1 MPGDA
6 RRRTPR
12 AIGNRA
18 PILLYLMDV
27 RNTPSPSPFVVLK
40 TLELRHFRNL
50 GIQELH
56 FPAEGVA
63 VVGDNAQGKT
73 NLLEA
78 IYYLESFRSFRG
90 ATDAELTAFNHDVFY
105 VRGDVAGGAVTTVAA
120 GFDRKR
126 KSKRVTVDGSESARI
141 SAALGSL
148 GAVAFSPADVELVN
162 GGPGVRRRFLDLVLS
177 LNQPG
182 YLSALQRYRKWL
194 AQRNAALRASGGQT
208 GSAKWVR
215 AWDGG
220 LVETGAAVTCM
231 RAAWATA
238 WGDAFSSYHDAVSG
252 GETAT
257 LAYKPHLGRG
267 AADHGTH
274 PDAIDEAAVREHF
287 SQRLDAA
294 WEDDLRRGATGVGPH
309 RDELLLTLVARGRS
323 LPLRTFGSGGQRRT
337 AALALRLTEAA
348 TIRRQRGTDPVLLV
362 DDAFAELDGER
373 SRRVMALL
381 ESELAGQVIVTAPK
395 DSDVRFAGRTLERW
409 HMHGGA
415 IEA

>member
-1 MPGDA
+1 M
-6 RRRTPR
+6 
-12 AIGNRA
+12 
-18 PILLYLMDV
+18 
-27 RNTPSPSPFVVLK
+27 VLR

-56 FPAEGVA
+56 FPPEGVA

-90 ATDAELTAFNHDVFY
+90 AADAELTAFNQDVFY
-105 VRGDVAGGAVTTVAA
+105 LRGDVGGGTVTTVAA

-126 KSKRVTVDGSESARI
+126 KSKRVTVDGNDNLKI

-148 GAVAFSPADVELVN
+148 GAVVFSPADVELVN
-162 GGPGVRRRFLDLVLS
+162 GGPGARRRFLDIVLS
-177 LNQPG
+177 LNLPG
-182 YLSALQRYRKWL
+182 YVAALQDYRKWL
-194 AQRNAALRASGGQT
+194 AQRNAALRASAGRT
-208 GSAKWVR
+208 GSAHRVR

-231 RAAWATA
+231 RAAWVST
-238 WGDAFSSYHDAVSG
+238 WSETYSEYYGAVSG
-252 GETAT
+252 GDTAT
-257 LAYKPHLGRG
+257 LTYRPNVAG
-267 AADHGTH
+267 AATGKAG
-274 PDAIDEAAVREHF
+274 PDGESCPDPVDKEVVREEF
-287 SQRLDAA
+287 ERRLAVGL
-294 WEDDLRRGATGVGPH
+294 ENDLRRGVTSVGPH
-309 RDELLLTLVARGRS
+309 RDELFLTVAARDRS

-348 TIRRQRGTDPVLLV
+348 TIRRQRGMDPVLLV
-362 DDAFAELDGER
+362 DDAFAELDRGR
-373 SRRVMALL
+373 SERVMALL

-395 DSDVRFAGRTLERW
+395 ESDVRFAGRTLERW
-409 HMHGGA
+409 RMHGGV